1 MRFARATGEPGEARH
16 AFGVVIGLAHT
27 PALSCVSNK
36 SETVGMDEMI
46 ARVSQA
52 AGVDAQV
59 TQQAIGEIF
68 VFLKSEVE
76 PQALQDLM
84 DKIPGA
90 QELAA
95 SMGEAEAPMGG
106 GGLMGALS
114 SMMGGGGGIMGLAGK
129 LMALG
134 LGMAEMQTIGRELF
148 AYARDVAGEEIVNK
162 VVASS
167 PTLTQIA

>member
-1 MRFARATGEPGEARH
+1 
-16 AFGVVIGLAHT
+16 
-27 PALSCVSNK
+27 
-36 SETVGMDEMI
+36 MDEMI

-59 TQQAIGEIF
+59 TRQAIGEIF
-68 VFLKSEVE
+68 LFLKTEAA
-76 PQALQDLM
+76 PDALQELM
-84 DKIPGA
+84 DKLPGA

-95 SMGEAEAPMGG
+95 GMGEAEAPVG

-134 LGMAEMQTIGRELF
+134 LGMGEMQTIGRELF
-148 AYARDVAGEEIVNK
+148 AYAREVAGEETVNK
-162 VVASS
+162 VAASV
-167 PTLTQIA
+167 PALAQLV

>member
-1 MRFARATGEPGEARH
+1 
-16 AFGVVIGLAHT
+16 
-27 PALSCVSNK
+27 
-36 SETVGMDEMI
+36 MDEMI

-59 TQQAIGEIF
+59 TRQAIGEIF
-68 VFLKSEVE
+68 IFLKSEVAPE
-76 PQALQDLM
+76 ALNELM
-84 DKIPGA
+84 DKLPGA
-90 QELAA
+90 HDLAA
-95 SMGEAEAPMGG
+95 SMGDAEAPISG

-134 LGMAEMQTIGRELF
+134 LGMAEMQTIGREVF
-148 AYARDVAGEEIVNK
+148 VYAREVAGEETVNK

>member
-1 MRFARATGEPGEARH
+1 
-16 AFGVVIGLAHT
+16 
-27 PALSCVSNK
+27 
-36 SETVGMDEMI
+36 MDEMI

-52 AGVDAQV
+52 AGVDADV
-59 TQQAIGEIF
+59 TRQAVGEIF
-68 VFLKSEVE
+68 NFLKTEAA
-76 PQALQDLM
+76 PDALQDLM
-84 DKIPGA
+84 DKLPGA

-134 LGMAEMQTIGRELF
+134 LAMAEMQTIGRELF

-162 VVASS
+162 VVASV
-167 PTLTQIA
+167 PALAQIA

>member
-1 MRFARATGEPGEARH
+1 
-16 AFGVVIGLAHT
+16 
-27 PALSCVSNK
+27 
-36 SETVGMDEMI
+36 MDEMI

-59 TQQAIGEIF
+59 TRQAIGEIF

-90 QELAA
+90 QDLAT
-95 SMGEAEAPMGG
+95 STGEAEAPMGG

-114 SMMGGGGGIMGLAGK
+114 SMMGGGGIMGLAGK
-129 LMALG
+129 LMALD

-148 AYARDVAGEEIVNK
+148 AYAREVAGEEIVNK

>member
-1 MRFARATGEPGEARH
+1 
-16 AFGVVIGLAHT
+16 
-27 PALSCVSNK
+27 
-36 SETVGMDEMI
+36 MDEMI

-52 AGVDAQV
+52 AGVDAHV

-95 SMGEAEAPMGG
+95 SAGEAEAPMSG

-114 SMMGGGGGIMGLAGK
+114 SMMGGGGIMGLAGK

-148 AYARDVAGEEIVNK
+148 AYAREVAGEEIVNK

>member
-1 MRFARATGEPGEARH
+1 
-16 AFGVVIGLAHT
+16 
-27 PALSCVSNK
+27 
-36 SETVGMDEMI
+36 MDEMI

-59 TQQAIGEIF
+59 ARQAVGEIF
-68 VFLKSEVE
+68 LFLKTEAA
-76 PQALQDLM
+76 PDALQELM
-84 DKIPGA
+84 DKIPGS
-90 QELAA
+90 QDLAA

-148 AYARDVAGEEIVNK
+148 AYAREVAGEETVNK

-167 PTLTQIA
+167 PTLAQIA

>member
-1 MRFARATGEPGEARH
+1 
-16 AFGVVIGLAHT
+16 
-27 PALSCVSNK
+27 
-36 SETVGMDEMI
+36 MDEMI

-59 TQQAIGEIF
+59 TRQAIGEIF

-95 SMGEAEAPMGG
+95 STGEVEAPMGG

-114 SMMGGGGGIMGLAGK
+114 SMMGGGGIMGLAGK

-148 AYARDVAGEEIVNK
+148 AYAREVAGEEIVNK

>member
-1 MRFARATGEPGEARH
+1 
-16 AFGVVIGLAHT
+16 
-27 PALSCVSNK
+27 
-36 SETVGMDEMI
+36 MDEMI

-59 TQQAIGEIF
+59 TRQAIGEIF

-90 QELAA
+90 QDLAA
-95 SMGEAEAPMGG
+95 STGEAEAPMGG

-114 SMMGGGGGIMGLAGK
+114 SMMGGGGIMGLAGK
-129 LMALG
+129 LMALD

-148 AYARDVAGEEIVNK
+148 AYAREVAGEEIVNK

>member
-1 MRFARATGEPGEARH
+1 
-16 AFGVVIGLAHT
+16 
-27 PALSCVSNK
+27 
-36 SETVGMDEMI
+36 MDEMI

-106 GGLMGALS
+106 GLMGALS

-148 AYARDVAGEEIVNK
+148 AYAREVAGEEIVNK

>member
-1 MRFARATGEPGEARH
+1 
-16 AFGVVIGLAHT
+16 
-27 PALSCVSNK
+27 
-36 SETVGMDEMI
+36 MDDMI

-59 TQQAIGEIF
+59 TRQAIGEIF

-90 QELAA
+90 QELATN
-95 SMGEAEAPMGG
+95 SGEAEAPMGG

-114 SMMGGGGGIMGLAGK
+114 SMMGGGGIMGLAGK

-148 AYARDVAGEEIVNK
+148 AYAREVAGEEIVNK

>member
-1 MRFARATGEPGEARH
+1 
-16 AFGVVIGLAHT
+16 
-27 PALSCVSNK
+27 
-36 SETVGMDEMI
+36 MDEMI

-59 TQQAIGEIF
+59 ARQAVGEIF
-68 VFLKSEVE
+68 LFLKTEAA
-76 PQALQDLM
+76 PDALQELM
-84 DKIPGA
+84 DKIPGS
-90 QELAA
+90 QDLAA
-95 SMGEAEAPMGG
+95 SMGEAEAPMG

-167 PTLTQIA
+167 PTLAQIA

>member
-1 MRFARATGEPGEARH
+1 MRCARATGEPGEARD

-27 PALSCVSNK
+27 PALSCVSNN

-59 TQQAIGEIF
+59 TRQAVGEIF
-68 VFLKSEVE
+68 NFLKAEAA
-76 PQALQDLM
+76 PDALQDLM
-84 DKIPGA
+84 DKLPGA
-90 QELAA
+90 HELAA
-95 SMGEAEAPMGG
+95 SMAEAEAPIG

-134 LGMAEMQTIGRELF
+134 LGMGEMQTIGRELF
-148 AYARDVAGEEIVNK
+148 AYAREVAGEETVNK
-162 VVASS
+162 VTASV
-167 PTLTQIA
+167 PALAQLA